1 MEREADWE
9 LLRELAEWE
18 PEGGVVSVYLEI
30 DPADRGEGWR
40 IALRDA
46 LGGVDE
52 EIAERVM
59 ARYPKGGEH
68 PSGRSHIGFL
78 EVGGGR
84 EIWSDV
90 QLSIGRVSAAQAAR
104 PQLAPLASLLDD
116 GAPVGVVL
124 GALERVRVL
133 EWSLGRL
140 AELEGWELEL
150 ASLDWRERKAPSR
163 NPAASGTG
171 TTAAGQQQH
180 QERLEHNRDRFL
192 KQAGQLVA
200 QRYGDRP
207 WRRILVIAAG
217 DRPHLL
223 VKGLG
228 QKADLVHEVPHDLI
242 STPAAQISERVE
254 EELEHLNREREE
266 RLVARIEEAI
276 GTEAG
281 AALGPEEVVRALEQG
296 RAEEVIFDAERE
308 FDPIDGEPANERMII
323 LAAAT
328 SARVTPAEGLAA
340 AALAQRDGAAA
351 ILRY

>member
-18 PEGGVVSVYLEI
+18 PAGGAVSVYLDI

-46 LGGVDE
+46 LGEVDD
-52 EIAERVM
+52 EIAARVM
-59 ARYPKGGEH
+59 ARYPKGAEH

-78 EVGGGR
+78 EVGGER
-84 EIWSDV
+84 EIWSNV
-90 QLSIGRVSAAQAAR
+90 QMSIGRVIAVQASR

-116 GAPVGVVL
+116 GSPVGVVL
-124 GALERVRVL
+124 GALERVRVM
-133 EWSLGRL
+133 EWNLGRL
-140 AELEGWELEL
+140 EELEGWELEIT
-150 ASLDWRERKAPSR
+150 SLDWRERRAPVR
-163 NPAASGTG
+163 NPASGTG
-171 TTAAGQQQH
+171 TTAAGQQQY

-192 KQAGQLVA
+192 KQAGRLVA

-217 DRPHLL
+217 DRAQLIA
-223 VKGLG
+223 KGLG
-228 QKADLVHEVPHDLI
+228 QKAELVAEVAHDLI
-242 STPAAQISERVE
+242 STPAPQIAERVE

-296 RAEEVIFDAERE
+296 RVEEVIFDAERE